1 MMFWIFLKT
10 VLYHRQFGK
19 HKNTM
24 SHFCQFASLICF
36 IPISTNTHRL
46 IFISRN
52 KNSVNYRNQNP
63 RSAENYKKRG
73 FLPSSSKINLIRG
86 FSGSPVVETL
96 PSTEEG
102 SIPGQC
108 AKNPYALGPKR
119 QNMKQKQHCNKF
131 NEDLKK
137 WSSLKN
143 KKFL

>member
-1 MMFWIFLKT
+1 MRCYIYPIQFSVT
-10 VLYHRQFGK
+10 VKDDRMNQQIH
-19 HKNTM
+19 
-24 SHFCQFASLICF
+24 ICF

-96 PSTEEG
+96 PSTAEG